1 MAQGKESADVVS
13 TSVTGYEARVAV
25 RGHEITVDEP
35 AGDGGKD
42 QGPMPTELLLA
53 ALASCYTLALRW
65 AAKRRDVQLGEIQVT
80 ATGTYEHLRFA
91 SIRLEV
97 RADFPEGE
105 AAALLSDARRVCYVS
120 NTLAGDVG
128 IEVALGDRQ
137 RSIGAPTSEPYS
149 THEPS

>member
-1 MAQGKESADVVS
+1 VTRGKESAGVVS
-13 TSVTGYEARVAV
+13 ASVAGYEARVVV

-35 AGDGGKD
+35 VDDGGKD
-42 QGPMPTELLLA
+42 RGPMPTELLLA

-65 AAKRRDVQLGEIQVT
+65 AAKRRDLELGEIRVT

-97 RADFPEGE
+97 HAGFPEGE

-128 IEVALGDRQ
+128 IEVALG
-137 RSIGAPTSEPYS
+137 EPG
-149 THEPS
+149 

>member
-1 MAQGKESADVVS
+1 MARGKESADVVS
-13 TSVTGYEARVAV
+13 TSLAGYQARVAV
-25 RGHEITVDEP
+25 RGHEIAVDEP
-35 AGDGGKD
+35 VDDGGKD

-65 AAKRRDVQLGEIQVT
+65 AAKRRDVQLGEIRVT

-97 RADFPEGE
+97 RADFPRGQ

-120 NTLAGDVG
+120 NTLAGEAG
-128 IEVALGDRQ
+128 IEVALG
-137 RSIGAPTSEPYS
+137 GPG
-149 THEPS
+149 